1 MKASSSEAPRRKAQH
16 FTAQKELNTDFSK
29 LSSRGGELGL
39 QMHFPPNSCH
49 VQVGFYKI
57 LISDLP
63 RKSSAGC
70 GRFLF
75 LLDVQTVTPE
85 GGVGPKTSSTPKI
98 SMVLTPVI
106 WGHSNLWPPAPLCK
120 EICMC
125 LKSFLSP
132 FISSVS
138 AKHNQA
144 VIPFLLNLL
153 LWHFKFSPPSLC
165 LSHLYISVTYLRRKK
180 SELCLTTPFC
190 LLPVNIKVVE
200 NEKLW
205 Q

>member
-1 MKASSSEAPRRKAQH
+1 
-16 FTAQKELNTDFSK
+16 
-29 LSSRGGELGL
+29 
-39 QMHFPPNSCH
+39 MHFPPNSCH
-49 VQVGFYKI
+49 LQLGFYKI

-70 GRFLF
+70 GRFL
-75 LLDVQTVTPE
+75 LDVQTVTPE
-85 GGVGPKTSSTPKI
+85 GGVGPPVWGSKTSSTPKI

-106 WGHSNLWPPAPLCK
+106 WVHSNLWPPATLCK

-144 VIPFLLNLL
+144 VILFLLNLL
-153 LWHFKFSPPSLC
+153 LWHFKFSPSSLC
-165 LSHLYISVTYLRRKK
+165 LSHLYISVTYLRRKKK

-190 LLPVNIKVVE
+190 LLPVNIKVME